1 MAEYQLWARNKR
13 VLRENTWQHVDF
25 VKAPT
30 KNEAIVK
37 WKRENPDKTTRLK
50 NATSVS
56 SLWCLQVVSD
66 NWGFLG

>member
-37 WKRENPDKTTRLK
+37 WKRENPDKNHALEERDERIVALVF
-50 NATSVS
+50 A
-56 SLWCLQVVSD
+56 
-66 NWGFLG
+66 GGI